1 MDYHFNKNIM
11 EQFKKWNNIIGWVI
25 FAIASFTYLSTI
37 EATASLW
44 DCGEYIS
51 TAVNLEVG
59 HPPGAPLFQMLGA
72 VVATFAFGDTMAMA
86 KMVNAMSAISSAFAI
101 LFLFWSITH
110 MVRKIAT
117 KDSELDQNKIYAIL
131 GSGIVGALGFTFTDT
146 FWFSAVEGEVYA
158 MAMFLIAL
166 VFWLGLKWEDEAEDN
181 RASRWLVLI
190 SYIYGLAIGVH
201 LMVILTIPAI
211 AFIVYFKKF
220 KNVNIKK
227 FIIANIVIVAILG
240 FVFKGVF
247 PYTMKFFGVLEL
259 FFVNTVGLPFHGG
272 TIIAGI
278 LLISAFVGAL
288 LYTRKKG
295 WVLVNTAV
303 LSVMFMLI
311 GFSNYMMIA
320 IRANTNTPINE
331 NNPSTAVTLL
341 DYYNRVQYGEWPVVY
356 GAMYTAYEG
365 GIKLDEA
372 KPYLD
377 GTPVYEEDDATG
389 KYLMVDDKKGTIPNI
404 DKKYVGFWARMYSSD
419 PNHIKMYKAIAGK
432 PPYGRKPTFMQNMKY
447 FLDYQVGY
455 MYMRYFMWNFAGR
468 QNDIQGKFEPTKGNW
483 ISGIT
488 FLDEARLGPQ
498 DNLPKDLAN
507 NKGRNMYF
515 LIPLLVGL
523 VGLIYQFQ
531 YHPKDAYSLFL
542 LFFMTG
548 IAILIYTSPKPF
560 EPRERDYAI
569 VGSFYVF
576 AMWMGIGVWAIY
588 EKISAKFSPK
598 LSAIGLTFI
607 LTLLIP
613 GVMAKE
619 NWDDHDRSG
628 RTSAR
633 DIAKMYLD
641 SVDKDAIL
649 FTYGD
654 NDTFPLWYVQEV
666 EGYRTDVKVVN
677 LSLLNTD
684 WYIDQ
689 MKRKTYKAEAIP
701 SQMTHNL
708 YRQGTRD
715 VAYFYDKYGIAD
727 KRITVKQ
734 FIDWISSDNPK
745 TKIKFNENATEVIY
759 PTKKLL
765 IPVNKKA
772 VLENGIVAKKDSSL
786 ILDHLNWDLEGNAL
800 EKKDL
805 MIIDMIANNNWKRP
819 IYFAVTA
826 GYSSKSFLYL
836 DEYFQLE
843 GLVYKI
849 VPIKTER
856 SGMDMGRINSE
867 IMYKKVLGWDW
878 KNFGNKDLYMDETNR
893 RTSSWSVRNNMAR
906 LAEALINDGEKEK
919 AIEIL
924 DMTMTNLPT
933 SIYYKNHYVMGLIDG
948 YFRAGAKE
956 KGSALLKEFLS
967 DNYDEVKYYSRFDR
981 SGQLAL
987 QNDIQ
992 IRLSEYQGLLQ
1003 IASQNDKKLFN
1014 EYEPKFRELIN
1025 LFQI

>member
-1 MDYHFNKNIM
+1 M

-25 FAIASFTYLSTI
+25 FAIAGYTYLATI
-37 EATASLW
+37 EPTASLW

-51 TAVNLEVG
+51 TAVKLEVG

-72 VVATFAFGDTMAMA
+72 VVAIFSFGDVNEVA

-110 MVRKIAT
+110 MVRKMAT
-117 KDSELDQNKIYAIL
+117 KNSELDSNKIFAIL

-166 VFWLGLKWEDEAEDN
+166 VFWLGLKWEDEADDS
-181 RASRWLVLI
+181 RSSRWLVLI

-220 KNVNIKK
+220 KGVDLKK
-227 FIIANIVIVAILG
+227 FIIANVVIVLILG

-247 PYTMKFFGVLEL
+247 PYTMKYFGAMEL
-259 FFVNTVGLPFHGG
+259 FFVNSVGLPFHGG
-272 TIIAGI
+272 TIIAGV
-278 LLISAFVGAL
+278 LLIAAFVGAL
-288 LYTRKKG
+288 LYTRKRG
-295 WVLVNTAV
+295 WVIANTSV

-311 GFSNYMMIA
+311 GFSNYLMIA

-365 GIKLDEA
+365 GLKLDEEE
-372 KPYLD
+372 PYLD
-377 GTPVYEEDDATG
+377 GTPVYELDSVSG
-389 KYLMVDDKKGTIPNI
+389 KYLMVDDKKATIPNV
-404 DKKYVGFWARMYSSD
+404 DKKHVGFWSRMYSHD
-419 PNHIKMYKAIAGK
+419 ANHIAMYKAIAGNA
-432 PPYGRKPTFMQNMKY
+432 PYGKRPTFWQNMKY
-447 FLDYQVGY
+447 FMDFQVGY

-468 QNDIQGKFEPTKGNW
+468 QNDIQGKYEPTKGNW
-483 ISGIT
+483 ISGVSFI
-488 FLDEARLGPQ
+488 DEARLGPQ

-507 NKGRNMYF
+507 NKGRNMYYF
-515 LIPLLVGL
+515 IPLIIGL
-523 VGLIYQFQ
+523 IGLIYQFQ

-542 LFFMTG
+542 LFLLTG
-548 IAILIYTSPKPF
+548 IAILVYTSPKPF

-576 AMWMGIGVWAIY
+576 AIWIGIGVWALY
-588 EKISAKFSPK
+588 EKLSAKLNPK
-598 LSAIGLTFI
+598 ATAIGLTFI

-619 NWDDHDRSG
+619 NWDDHDRSE

-666 EGYRTDVKVVN
+666 EGYRTDVKIVN

-689 MKRKTYKAEAIP
+689 MKMKTYKADPIP
-701 SQMTHNL
+701 SQLTHDL

-727 KRITVKQ
+727 KRITAKQ
-734 FIDWISSDNPK
+734 FINWIGSDDPK
-745 TKIKFNENATEVIY
+745 TKVQFTETANEVIY
-759 PTKKLL
+759 PTKKLS
-765 IPVNKKA
+765 IPVDKDA
-772 VLENGIVAKKDSSL
+772 VIANGIVALRDSSKV
-786 ILDHLNWDLEGNAL
+786 LDHLEWDLEGNAI
-800 EKKDL
+800 EKKDI

-819 IYFAVTA
+819 MYFAVTA

-836 DEYFQLE
+836 DKYFQLE
-843 GLVYKI
+843 GLAYKI
-849 VPIKTER
+849 VPVKTER
-856 SGMDMGRINSE
+856 DGMDMGRIDTDV
-867 IMYKKVLGWDW
+867 MYKKVLSWDW
-878 KNFGNKDLYMDETNR
+878 SNFGNEKVYMDETNR
-893 RTSSWSVRNNMAR
+893 RTSSWSVRNNVSR
-906 LAEALINDGEKEK
+906 LANALIDEGKDDK
-919 AIEIL
+919 AIEVL
-924 DMTMTNLPT
+924 DMLMKNLPT
-933 SIYYKNHYVMGLIDG
+933 DMYPKNHYVLGIVDA
-948 YFRAGAKE
+948 YYRAGDLE
-956 KGSALLKEFLS
+956 KGRVLLEEFAN
-967 DNYDEVKYYSRFDR
+967 DNYEEVKYYSRF
-981 SGQLAL
+981 SQQQQLAL

-992 IRLSEYQGLLQ
+992 IRLSEYQSLLQ
-1003 IASQNDKKLFN
+1003 TASMYDKEKFVEL
-1014 EYEPKFRELIN
+1014 ESKFRELIN
-1025 LFQI
+1025 MFQI

>member
-1 MDYHFNKNIM
+1 M
-11 EQFKKWNNIIGWVI
+11 EQFKKWNNIIGWIV
-25 FAIASFTYLSTI
+25 FAIASYTYLATI
-37 EATASLW
+37 EPTASLW

-51 TAVNLEVG
+51 TAVKLEVG

-72 VVATFAFGDTMAMA
+72 VVAIFAFGDVNEVA
-86 KMVNAMSAISSAFAI
+86 KTVNAMSAISSSFAI

-110 MVRKIAT
+110 MVRKMAT
-117 KDSELDQNKIYAIL
+117 KNSKLDTNKIFAII
-131 GSGIVGALGFTFTDT
+131 GSGIVGALGFTFSDT

-158 MAMFLIAL
+158 MGMFLIAL
-166 VFWLGLKWEDEAEDN
+166 VFWLGLKWEDEADDS
-181 RASRWLVLI
+181 RSSRWLVLI

-211 AFIVYFKKF
+211 AFIVYFKKY
-220 KNVNIKK
+220 KDVDLKK

-247 PYTMKFFGVLEL
+247 PYTMKYFGAMEL

-278 LLISAFVGAL
+278 LLIAAFVGAL
-288 LYTRKKG
+288 LYSRKRG
-295 WVLVNTAV
+295 WVIVNTSV

-311 GFSNYMMIA
+311 GFSNYMMIS

-341 DYYNRVQYGEWPVVY
+341 DYYNRVQYGEWPVIY

-365 GIKLDEA
+365 GLKLDERE
-372 KPYLD
+372 PYLD
-377 GTPVYEEDDATG
+377 GTPVYEEDSITG
-389 KYLMVDDKKGTIPNI
+389 KYLMVDDKKATIPNV
-404 DKKYVGFWARMYSSD
+404 DKKHIGLWSRMYSHD
-419 PNHIKMYKAIAGK
+419 ANHIKMFKAIAGN
-432 PPYGRKPTFMQNMKY
+432 PPYGKRPTFMQNMKY
-447 FLDYQVGY
+447 FMDYQVGY
-455 MYMRYFMWNFAGR
+455 MYLRYFMWNFAGR

-483 ISGIT
+483 ISGIS
-488 FLDEARLGPQ
+488 FIDEARLGPQ

-515 LIPLLVGL
+515 FIPLIIGL
-523 VGLIYQFQ
+523 IGLIYQFQ

-542 LFFMTG
+542 FFFMTG

-576 AMWMGIGVWAIY
+576 AIWIGIGVWALF
-588 EKISAKFSPK
+588 EKLSAKFSPK
-598 LSAIGLTFI
+598 ASAIGLTFI

-613 GVMAKE
+613 GIMAKE
-619 NWDDHDRSG
+619 NWDDHDRSE

-666 EGYRTDVKVVN
+666 EGYRTDVKIVN

-689 MKRKTYKAEAIP
+689 MKRQTYEAKAIP
-701 SQMTHNL
+701 SQLTHNL

-727 KRITVKQ
+727 KRITVNQ
-734 FIDWISSDNPK
+734 FIDWIGSDDPK
-745 TKIKFNENATEVIY
+745 TKVQFSETNTEVIY
-759 PTKKLL
+759 PTKKIR
-765 IPVNKKA
+765 IPVNKQA
-772 VLENGIVAKKDSSL
+772 VLENGIVAHRDSTL
-786 ILDHLNWDLEGNAL
+786 ILDYLDWDLEGSAI
-800 EKKDL
+800 EKKDI

-836 DEYFQLE
+836 DKYFQLE
-843 GLVYKI
+843 GLAYKI

-856 SGMDMGRINSE
+856 EGMDMGRIDSE
-867 IMYKKVLGWDW
+867 IMYKKVLSWDW
-878 KNFGNKDLYMDETNR
+878 KNFGNPNIYMDETNR
-893 RTSSWSVRNNMAR
+893 RTSSWSVRNNVAR
-906 LAEALINDGEKEK
+906 LANALVDDGENEK
-919 AIEIL
+919 AIEVL
-924 DMTMTNLPT
+924 DMLMANIPT
-933 SIYYKNHYVMGLIDG
+933 STYPKNHFIMGIIDG
-948 YFRAGAKE
+948 YYRAGANE
-956 KGSALLKEFLS
+956 KGRALITEFFD
-967 DNYDEVKYYSRFDR
+967 DNYEEVKYYARFDR
-981 SGQLAL
+981 QQQLGL
-987 QNDIQ
+987 QNEIQ
-992 IRLSEYQGLLQ
+992 IKLSEFQGLLQ
-1003 IASQNDKKLFN
+1003 MASQYDRELFDEN
-1014 EYEPKFRELIN
+1014 ESKFRELIN
-1025 LFQI
+1025 LFSI